1 MYHNRSLIGYEGK
14 KYLELNLGIRDFCFK
29 RLVKEDL
36 TEKLTFE
43 HRLEKRK
50 RDVQAD
56 IEDELSEQRK
66 QIQDPQVL
74 S

>member
-1 MYHNRSLIGYEGK
+1 MWGEGTFI
-14 KYLELNLGIRDFCFK
+14 LK

-36 TEKLTFE
+36 IEKLTFE
-43 HRLEKRK
+43 HRLERGKRA
-50 RDVQAD
+50 VYAD
-56 IEDELSEQRK
+56 FGEELSEQRE